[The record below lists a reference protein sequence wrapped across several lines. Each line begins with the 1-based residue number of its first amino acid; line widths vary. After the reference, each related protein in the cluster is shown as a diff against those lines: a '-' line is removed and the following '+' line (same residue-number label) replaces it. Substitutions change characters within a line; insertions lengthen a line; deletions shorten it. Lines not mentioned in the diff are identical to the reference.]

1 MSNRQQKPENHSNT
15 LDFYA
20 TSSFHWVAVTTWA
33 VCPFVYYHNLLQWFA
48 CVHRVFTSCIFCIP
62 IRTTLYLQKMCNQMW
77 PNLHKVNTHTQHSC
91 TNFLHQNW
99 NKWYNQWLNEHRKFI
114 KWKQNKTAK
123 RSQIENFRI
132 FIEMRLELVKSLL
145 CSSFS
150 FRTAPATAA
159 TTTTT
164 TTKIIIIKKNWFAQP
179 KLFNTLRDGSCR
191 IISSLYISHTHSL
204 SLSNSLAHTCTHTH
218 TLSLSLIYIFI
229 YSLTHSLFLF
239 LCACVHVFVAIY
251 FTNIHIST
259 ESKKIK
265 WLDFFTLFWFFEG
278 LQKNS
283 HIKLNYFSS
292 SNLVRQLVVKILT
305 EIQAKLYERFED

>member
-1 MSNRQQKPENHSNT
+1 
-15 LDFYA
+15 
-20 TSSFHWVAVTTWA
+20 
-33 VCPFVYYHNLLQWFA
+33 
-48 CVHRVFTSCIFCIP
+48 
-62 IRTTLYLQKMCNQMW
+62 
-77 PNLHKVNTHTQHSC
+77 
-91 TNFLHQNW
+91 
-99 NKWYNQWLNEHRKFI
+99 
-114 KWKQNKTAK
+114 
-123 RSQIENFRI
+123 
-132 FIEMRLELVKSLL
+132 MRLELVKSLL

-218 TLSLSLIYIFI
+218 SLSLSLIYIFI

-259 ESKKIK
+259 KSKK
-265 WLDFFTLFWFFEG
+265 
-278 LQKNS
+278 
-283 HIKLNYFSS
+283 
-292 SNLVRQLVVKILT
+292 SNDWIFLHCFGFLRVFKKIL
-305 EIQAKLYERFED
+305 ILN